1 MKKRILSIVLASIM
15 AAVAFSACGGS
26 SASSSA
32 SVSSAA
38 SASQSSEEGELEDF
52 DLVLDWYPN
61 AVHSFIYDAIEKG
74 YFAEEGLNV
83 NILFPANNNDPI
95 SLSAVGKVD
104 AGLYY
109 QDDVIMAKAKEDVP
123 VVTIGAVV
131 REPIDTVSF
140 LKSTGITRPKD
151 LEGRTLGTT
160 GVEFGEVVVK
170 KMLEN
175 DGASIDNVNVI
186 NVGFDLMSAMT
197 TGNVDATL
205 GCFINH
211 EIPQLEKEGFE
222 MGYFRPTDYGIPNY
236 YSLVFVAGED
246 NVNQN
251 SEKYKKFLKACSKGF
266 YDMKND
272 PEGTLDILLANQ
284 NEENF
289 ALDPDVEKQSMDIL
303 LPLMEKENAPFLSQE
318 AECYEENIKWLKDNG
333 LIEKDIKPEDVIC
346 DVLDGDYYTGE

>member
-1 MKKRILSIVLASIM
+1 
-15 AAVAFSACGGS
+15 
-26 SASSSA
+26 
-32 SVSSAA
+32 
-38 SASQSSEEGELEDF
+38 
-52 DLVLDWYPN
+52 
-61 AVHSFIYDAIEKG
+61 
-74 YFAEEGLNV
+74 
-83 NILFPANNNDPI
+83 
-95 SLSAVGKVD
+95 
-104 AGLYY
+104 
-109 QDDVIMAKAKEDVP
+109 
-123 VVTIGAVV
+123 
-131 REPIDTVSF
+131 
-140 LKSTGITRPKD
+140 
-151 LEGRTLGTT
+151 
-160 GVEFGEVVVK
+160 
-170 KMLEN
+170 
-175 DGASIDNVNVI
+175 
-186 NVGFDLMSAMT
+186 
-197 TGNVDATL
+197 
-205 GCFINH
+205 
-211 EIPQLEKEGFE
+211 

-246 NVNQN
+246 NVNKN